1 MALILL
7 MITNTKKLIEEKMF
21 KFIFSFILLC
31 LSQSSFSEEITIT
44 FIGKVTE
51 PTKRITS
58 SKIIKI
64 ENIKSDKSRFSIKEE
79 NIPSNPLA
87 KLYIMTYY

>member
-1 MALILL
+1 

>member
-1 MALILL
+1 
-7 MITNTKKLIEEKMF
+7 MF
-21 KFIFSFILLC
+21 KFIVSFILLC

-51 PTKRITS
+51 PAERIIS
-58 SKIIKI
+58 SKINNIDD
-64 ENIKSDKSRFSIKEE
+64 IKSDKSRFSIKEE
-79 NIPSNPLA
+79 EIPSNPLA

>member
-1 MALILL
+1 
-7 MITNTKKLIEEKMF
+7 MF
-21 KFIFSFILLC
+21 KFIVSFILLC

-51 PTKRITS
+51 PAERIIS
-58 SKIIKI
+58 SKIKSIDD
-64 ENIKSDKSRFSIKEE
+64 IKSDKSHFSIKEE
-79 NIPSNPLA
+79 EIQSNPLA